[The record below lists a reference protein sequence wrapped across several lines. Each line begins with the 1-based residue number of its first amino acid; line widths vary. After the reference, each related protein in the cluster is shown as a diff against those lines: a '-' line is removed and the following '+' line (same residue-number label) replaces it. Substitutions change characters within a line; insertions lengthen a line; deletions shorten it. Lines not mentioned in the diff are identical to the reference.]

1 MGVRRMPNTRG
12 KPRAAGGVRF
22 RPDSQMVAWG
32 VARRLDLLADVSFDV
47 LVVGG
52 GIVGACVARDAARRG
67 LTVALLERGDF
78 GAGISWN
85 SLKIVHGGLRSLQTL
100 DVRQARAFVRERR
113 AWLRVA
119 PHLVEPISF
128 VVPTRGLGGESALL
142 MRAALA
148 LNDVVSRD
156 RNDGVQPSRRLP
168 SGRTLSRAEM
178 RRLVPAHF
186 DEYSGGALFHDAQL
200 YSAERLVYAT
210 LEDAAHAGATILNYA
225 EAVAPLREGGALAGV
240 VAEDRIT
247 GERCDVRGTM
257 IINAAGAGASSVAS
271 LLTGRPDAAPPMTGI
286 ALNLMFGGDGLT
298 TGFTLRAKMDGG
310 SRRLFVAPWRGRT
323 LVGTAHYECDRA
335 PRSDAELEPYVE
347 RFVRELSH
355 AWPERA
361 ITRDSVLLVHAGMQP
376 SPHGFESAI
385 AHGPPEHRIVDHAS
399 HGVPQL
405 LTAIGPKLTMARAIA
420 EQLIDVATV
429 RLGRADAR
437 CDTATA
443 RLASAPDSDIPVAIS
458 DAIARR
464 RIAATDDV
472 VSHLVRC
479 YGDGASFDTIAE
491 AVRHEPTLGERV
503 HPESPV
509 IAAQLWYAAH
519 HERATTADDIIM
531 RRTELG
537 ATARVSPEVRLAAER
552 AIERAAV
559 ARAGG
564 GAIAQELRAD
574 SLPGTR
580 GSRSL

>member
-1 MGVRRMPNTRG
+1 MW
-12 KPRAAGGVRF
+12 F
-22 RPDSQMVAWG
+22 RPDPQMVAWG
-32 VARRLDLLADVSFDV
+32 VTRRLDSLADVSFDV

-67 LTVALLERGDF
+67 LTVALLERSDF
-78 GAGISWN
+78 GSGISWN
-85 SLKIVHGGLRSLQTL
+85 SLKIVHGGLRSLQKL

-113 AWLRVA
+113 AWLRIA

-128 VVPTRGLGGESALL
+128 VVPTRGVGGESALL

-156 RNDGVQPSRRLP
+156 RNEGVLPSRQIP
-168 SGRTLSRAEM
+168 SGRTLARAEM
-178 RRLVPAHF
+178 RRLLPAHF

-210 LEDAAHAGATILNYA
+210 LEDSTHAGATIVNYV
-225 EAVAPLREGGALAGV
+225 EVVAPLRERGILAGI

-247 GERCDVRGTM
+247 GERCEVRGAM

-271 LLTGRPDAAPPMTGI
+271 LLTDRPDAAPAMTGI
-286 ALNLMFGGDGLT
+286 ALNLMLDGDGLE

-323 LVGTAHYECDRA
+323 LVGTAHYDCDRV

-347 RFVRELSH
+347 RFVHELSN
-355 AWPERA
+355 AWPARA

-385 AHGPPEHRIVDHAS
+385 AHGPPEHQIVDHTS
-399 HGVPQL
+399 HGTPQL

-420 EQLIDVATV
+420 EQLIDVVAT
-429 RLGRADAR
+429 RLGRATAK
-437 CDTATA
+437 CDTANA
-443 RLASAPDSDIPVAIS
+443 RLVSAPDSDIPVAIS

-464 RIAATDDV
+464 RIAAPDDV
-472 VSHLVRC
+472 ISHLVHC
-479 YGDGASFDTIAE
+479 YGNGASIDTIAE
-491 AVRHEPTLGERV
+491 AVRKEPALCERV

-509 IAAQLWYAAH
+509 IAAQLWYAAR
-519 HERATTADDIIM
+519 HERATNADDIIM

-537 ATARVSPEVRLAAER
+537 ATARVSPEVRSAAAR
-552 AIERAAV
+552 AIGIAATT
-559 ARAGG
+559 RAGDG
-564 GAIAQELRAD
+564 VAAQELRVD

>member
-1 MGVRRMPNTRG
+1 VT
-12 KPRAAGGVRF
+12 
-22 RPDSQMVAWG
+22 
-32 VARRLDLLADVSFDV
+32 RRLDPLADVSFDV

-67 LTVALLERGDF
+67 LTVALLERSDF

-85 SLKIVHGGLRSLQTL
+85 SLKIVHGGLRSLQKL

-156 RNDGVQPSRRLP
+156 RNEGVSRSRQIP
-168 SGRTLSRAEM
+168 NGRTLSQTEM
-178 RRLVPAHF
+178 RRLVPAQL

-210 LEDAAHAGATILNYA
+210 LDDATHAGATIVNYA
-225 EAVAPLREGGALAGV
+225 EAVAPLREKDLLVGV

-247 GERCDVRGTM
+247 GERCDVRGSM

-286 ALNLMFGGDGLT
+286 ALNLMLDGDGLT
-298 TGFTLRAKMDGG
+298 TGFTLRARTDGG
-310 SRRLFVAPWRGRT
+310 SRRLFVTPWRGRT
-323 LVGTAHYECDRA
+323 LVGTAHYDCDRA
-335 PRSDAELEPYVE
+335 PQSDAELEPYVE

-355 AWPERA
+355 AWPDRA
-361 ITRDSVLLVHAGMQP
+361 ITRESVLLVHAGMQP
-376 SPHGFESAI
+376 SPHGFESAL
-385 AHGPPEHRIVDHAS
+385 AHGPPEHQIVDHAA

-420 EQLIDVATV
+420 EQLVDAAAV
-429 RLGRADAR
+429 RLGGAAAK
-437 CDTATA
+437 CDTASA
-443 RLASAPDSDIPVAIS
+443 RLGSAPDADVPVAIS
-458 DAIARR
+458 DAIAKRR
-464 RIAATDDV
+464 VAAPDDV
-472 VSHLVRC
+472 VSHLVHC
-479 YGDGASFDTIAE
+479 YGNGASFDTIDE
-491 AVRHEPTLGERV
+491 AVRNEPALGERV
-503 HPESPV
+503 HPDSPV

-519 HERATTADDIIM
+519 HERATNADDIIM

-552 AIERAAV
+552 AIRSAAKAV
-559 ARAGG
+559 ARD
-564 GAIAQELRAD
+564 GAAAQEPRAD
-574 SLPGTR
+574 SLPDAR